1 MLNSALN
8 EIYTESIS
16 YTKCK
21 VKYNWYGNGDIRALM
36 SKWRPKCGLSF
47 FYVGS

>member
-21 VKYNWYGNGDIRALM
+21 IKYNWYGNGDIRALIQN
-36 SKWRPKCGLSF
+36 GDLSVVSHF
-47 FYVGS
+47 SM